1 MNVEKP
7 VPATR
12 EPAGSVADVLNVRLI
27 RPLIPPVILPLTVMF
42 GDWAVIG
49 IDCVGEIWYELLL
62 PDTMNVP
69 GIIPLADRVDPLTS
83 AVFEL
88 NVSVVPEIVPV
99 TVADIV
105 YLSAGAQRSMVPMYG
120 HATFIPYAENP
131 LAAPVNT

>member
-1 MNVEKP
+1 MSVVKP

-69 GIIPLADRVDPLTS
+69 GIIPFVDMVDPLTS
-83 AVFEL
+83 AVSAL

-99 TVADIV
+99 TVADVV

>member
-1 MNVEKP
+1 MSVAKP
-7 VPATR
+7 VPVTR
-12 EPAGSVADVLNVRLI
+12 AAAGSVADVLSVSEL
-27 RPLIPPVILPLTVMF
+27 PEILPLTNMDGV
-42 GDWAVIG
+42 WAVIG

-62 PDTMNVP
+62 PEKTVVP

-99 TVADIV
+99 TVADVV